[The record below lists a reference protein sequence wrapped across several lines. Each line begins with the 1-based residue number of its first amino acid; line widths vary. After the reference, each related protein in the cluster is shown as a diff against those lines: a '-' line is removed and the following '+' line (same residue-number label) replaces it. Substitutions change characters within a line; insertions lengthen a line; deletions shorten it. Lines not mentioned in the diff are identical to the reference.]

1 MKNES
6 LHKARKIKNDEF
18 YTYYEDIAKELPKY
32 KKHFKNKIVYM
43 PCDDPAWSN
52 FWRFFLDVFDDWQL
66 KCIKASFLD
75 GFLYEFDGKHF
86 RFEPNYG
93 DFRQNTH
100 IKCDIVCTNPPF
112 SLFRDFLQ
120 CFGKKKLV
128 FIGPITQCTTQTAIA
143 LFFYHKLFLGGVCK
157 KFFSKQKEKKQD
169 FGNCVWWASWPS
181 PARLELTTRF
191 ADKNDWQYSDD
202 GVLCLKYVKDTPVDY
217 KKPMLVPLSF
227 LSCVGNY
234 KNWMI
239 LGTKVPI
246 INNKCVFRRFI
257 IQNKKYYKEG
267 EIYGTDKQLA
277 TVQLAGSQRVHQ
289 ASQQQSGE
297 CVPSLD
303 SGPIQPSLF

>member
-1 MKNES
+1 MLVAQK
-6 LHKARKIKNDEF
+6 RKCDEF

-32 KKHFKNKIVYM
+32 KKHFKNKVVYM
-43 PCDDPAWSN
+43 PCDDPSWSN

-112 SLFRDFLQ
+112 SLFSDFLR
-120 CFGKKKLV
+120 CFGDKKLV
-128 FIGPITQCTTQTAIA
+128 IVGTVVQCGYSVAIP
-143 LFFYHKLFLGGVCK
+143 FFKQHKLFVGGDCE
-157 KFFSKQKEKKQD
+157 KFFCQYENDCKRV
-169 FGNCVWWASWPS
+169 GNGVWLASWPS
-181 PARLELTTRF
+181 QERLKLTTRF
-191 ADKNDWQYSDD
+191 ADRTDWQYTDD

-217 KKPMLVPLSF
+217 KKPMMVPLSF
-227 LSCVGNY
+227 FRFTGNY
-234 KNWMI
+234 KEWAV
-239 LGTKVPI
+239 LGSKHPKV
-246 INNKCVFRRFI
+246 NNKPVFRRFL

-277 TVQLAGSQRVHQ
+277 TVQLAGSKRVHQ
-289 ASQQQSGE
+289 TSQQQSGE
-297 CVPSLD
+297 CIPSLD
-303 SGPIQPSLF
+303 SGPIQSSLF